1 MLFDEAPRSDR
12 RSIPPVSRPS
22 PPPDGKSGWLPILFA
37 TCLASVGFAA
47 THAHGWVAA
56 QGAGFDPD
64 KPRPVLITEAA
75 RRPSPEPGH
84 RSLPAGAI
92 VPHSAVVDVHGTPTV
107 FVSDTDYRFVATP
120 VVLGESA
127 VEGRRIVSGVK
138 VGDVVVTDG
147 AEALKAELVLQ

>member
-22 PPPDGKSGWLPILFA
+22 PQSDGKSGWLPILVA
-37 TCLASVGFAA
+37 TGLAGVAFAA

-56 QGAGFDPD
+56 QGGTFDPD
-64 KPRPVLITEAA
+64 QPRPLLITEAA

-84 RSLPAGAI
+84 RSLATGAV
-92 VPHSAVVDVHGTPTV
+92 VPRSAVIDVRGTPTV

-127 VEGRRIVSGVK
+127 AEGQRIVSGLR
-138 VGDVVVTDG
+138 VGQVVVTDG
-147 AEALKAELVLQ
+147 ADALKAHLVVQ